1 MKKVVIGWGR
11 MNPSTTG
18 HELVA
23 KSLAKA
29 AKSRGA
35 VARLYLSHT
44 TNPKKDPLSYEDK
57 IKFAKLAFGRIVNVI
72 NSRARTIIEVMKE
85 LEKEKFTDVTLV
97 VGSDRIRE
105 FETLLNRYN
114 GKDFNM
120 DSIEV
125 ISAGERDP
133 DAEDVSG
140 MSASKMRGFAKDN
153 DFDKFKEGVPSAL
166 NNTQA
171 KQMFDA
177 VRKGMRLTEGV
188 KMNEALSMQ
197 ARRKRAMQ
205 MRRYKSRIKRA
216 KERQMK
222 RFASPEILKRR
233 ARRAAVKFLKR
244 RFGAGKAYQDL
255 SVGQKIAIDKKVEKM
270 KGAISKISGRLL
282 PRVRKAEIERRKRM
296 AQVQQGKNEAFE
308 SFFEGKLPQ
317 DKDIASKS
325 GTQPAKY
332 YKGLDK
338 DTKEKRDAHFK
349 TMGPKSDSD
358 QSAYADAPGDKE
370 AREKGM
376 PQSKHTKKFK
386 QMYGEEV
393 GKKEMSRLDQLV
405 RMGLADK
412 KMLQVIKRG
421 VSKLESGEV
430 LNPNERQAAF
440 DLLQTLLDMTLSQD
454 QLFRMTRTSLQKEE
468 FNEVFED
475 VFGLRKALSPIT
487 HAKSYGMAKDALQ
500 GVLARKKDSTKDKLY
515 YASQVA
521 RTYAGVDAK
530 KLADMTEKGEYD
542 DYEDVDGLE
551 MAQIEVSNLIQ
562 DAEELLELLDMMDEE
577 PEAWV
582 LSKITKATDYIQGV
596 KDYLEFEGMYDYD
609 DYEDDEDEDE
619 MEFTDDEMYEAIL
632 EIPREELTEEEYEE
646 FKDLY
651 EEIEGL
657 KKKAEKSGIAYS
669 ILKKVYDRGMAAWQ
683 GGHRPGTTPQQWA
696 FARVNSFIT
705 KGKGT
710 WGGADSDLASKVK
723 KNEEFANFIEALEYG
738 TDELRLAYARA
749 TPGQSIELTTAKYSA
764 NAAIKVMNNA
774 NMQRI
779 FKLHSEEAI
788 HEAIDWHVDN
798 NVPLFKDVYSEGS
811 ENYFGLFREARKLY
825 NEGKLELCDDDKALI
840 VDTDIGEF
848 AEYEG
853 KMVPLDYPMCEEEI
867 NEAEYQGKDVK
878 LNDPFRTPGG
888 PKKFAVYTMGPNG
901 KVVIVRFGDPNME
914 IKRDDPDRRSNFRAR
929 HNCDDPGPKYKA
941 RYWSCYQWRSGAKV
955 DS

>member
-1 MKKVVIGWGR
+1 
-11 MNPSTTG
+11 
-18 HELVA
+18 
-23 KSLAKA
+23 
-29 AKSRGA
+29 
-35 VARLYLSHT
+35 
-44 TNPKKDPLSYEDK
+44 
-57 IKFAKLAFGRIVNVI
+57 
-72 NSRARTIIEVMKE
+72 
-85 LEKEKFTDVTLV
+85 
-97 VGSDRIRE
+97 
-105 FETLLNRYN
+105 
-114 GKDFNM
+114 
-120 DSIEV
+120 
-125 ISAGERDP
+125 
-133 DAEDVSG
+133 
-140 MSASKMRGFAKDN
+140 MSASKMRGFVRDN
-153 DFDKFKEGVPSAL
+153 DFNKFKEGVPSAL
-166 NNTQA
+166 NDKQA

-177 VRKGMRLTEGV
+177 VRKGMRLTESIDEACWVGYKQQGLKKKGNRMV
-188 KMNEALSMQ
+188 PNCVPEEKEEDANEALSMQ

-216 KERQMK
+216 KERQQK

-233 ARRAAVKFLKR
+233 ARRAAVRFLKR

-296 AQVQQGKNEAFE
+296 AQTQTAQKNEAFQN
-308 SFFEGKLPQ
+308 FLEGKLPQ
-317 DKDIASKS
+317 DKDVAGKS

-338 DTKEKRDAHFK
+338 DTKERRDAHFK
-349 TMGPKSDSD
+349 RMGPKSDSD

-393 GKKEMSRLDQLV
+393 GRKEMSRLDQLV

-412 KMLQVIKRG
+412 KALQVIKRG
-421 VSKLESGEV
+421 VSKLESGET

-468 FNEVFED
+468 VNEVFED
-475 VFGLRKALSPIT
+475 MFGIGKALSPIT
-487 HAKSYGMAKDALQ
+487 HAKSYGLAKDALQ
-500 GVLARKKDSTKDKLY
+500 DVLARKKDGRKDKLY

-521 RTYAGVDAK
+521 RSYPGVDTK
-530 KLADMTEKGEYD
+530 KLASMVEKGEYD
-542 DYEDVDGLE
+542 DYDKIDGLE
-551 MAQIEVSNLIQ
+551 MAQIEVANLIQ
-562 DAEELLELLDMMDEE
+562 DAEELLELLDMMEEE

-582 LSKITKATDYIQGV
+582 LSKITKAVDYIEGV
-596 KDYLEFEGMYDYD
+596 KDYLEFEDMYDYD
-609 DYEDDEDEDE
+609 DEDMEDDEDDE
-619 MEFTDDEMYEAIL
+619 FDMGDDEVYEAIL

-646 FKDLY
+646 FKDIF

-710 WGGADSDLASKVK
+710 WGGADSDLASKAK
-723 KNEEFANFIEALEYG
+723 KNEEFSNFIEALEWG
-738 TDELRLAYARA
+738 TDELRMAYARA

-798 NVPLFKDVYSEGS
+798 NVSLFENIYRVGS
-811 ENYFGLFREARKLY
+811 ENYFELFREARKLY
-825 NEGKLELCDDDKALI
+825 KEGKLELSAQDKHLI
-840 VDTDIGEF
+840 EETDIGEF

-853 KMVPLDYPMCEEEI
+853 QHVPLDCPMYEEE
-867 NEAEYQGKDVK
+867 EKDPP
-878 LNDPFRTPGG
+878 LNQPKRGG
-888 PKKFAVYTMGPNG
+888 PKKFYVYVRKPDGG
-901 KVVIVRFGDPNME
+901 IKKVTWGDTTGLSV
-914 IKRDDPDRRSNFRAR
+914 KLDDPEARKSFAAR
-929 HNCDDPGPKYKA
+929 HQCSTQKDRTSAAYWACNTP
-941 RYWSCYQWRSGAKV
+941 RYAKQLGLSGGGNFFW
-955 DS
+955 